1 MSKEIKEIPQDWGM
15 YLQGINEKPALT
27 KTNLSLFRLAPI
39 KSYDVRI
46 QFAVYYMNQTESSLP
61 SQEENPKLWEIEDA
75 LTEAIQC
82 FDVIDVGLIKCEGA
96 MNLFFYAKEK
106 REELEQIE
114 QSLIQTLSKEFEGY
128 QWKIWFDTDKEW
140 ECYLETLYPNKY
152 SMQEIKNNN
161 VLEVLQSEG
170 DDFSKERLI
179 EHWAYFETEEACLNF
194 IKKVQSEH
202 FQLFSDDVIDN
213 GQYRYQAGV
222 SRNDSLDDIDE
233 ITWYLLDAAEEFGGF
248 YDGWGCGLMK

>member
-1 MSKEIKEIPQDWGM
+1 
-15 YLQGINEKPALT
+15 
-27 KTNLSLFRLAPI
+27 
-39 KSYDVRI
+39 
-46 QFAVYYMNQTESSLP
+46 
-61 SQEENPKLWEIEDA
+61 
-75 LTEAIQC
+75 
-82 FDVIDVGLIKCEGA
+82 
-96 MNLFFYAKEK
+96 
-106 REELEQIE
+106 
-114 QSLIQTLSKEFEGY
+114 
-128 QWKIWFDTDKEW
+128 
-140 ECYLETLYPNKY
+140 
-152 SMQEIKNNN
+152 MQEIKNNN
-161 VLEVLQSEG
+161 VLEALQSEG

-233 ITWYLLDAAEEFGGF
+233 ITWYLLDTAEEFGGF